1 MELSNDK
8 QYLSE
13 QIIHILKQLE
23 LPQLVRIGTL
33 TVVIERDKTDC
44 YGDVLSEIDVS
55 IFVHETF
62 VFNVYVEYGTVYYY
76 SGTHVYN
83 NIQVLQ
89 SVVEE
94 LQKRLQEKSQEV

>member
-8 QYLSE
+8 SYLSE
-13 QIIHILKQLE
+13 QIMQLLKKLDY
-23 LPQLVRIGTL
+23 PQLVRIGDLSIVTEL
-33 TVVIERDKTDC
+33 DKRDC
-44 YGDVLSEIDVS
+44 YGDVLSEIDAS

-62 VFNVYVEYGTVYYY
+62 VFDIYTEYGQVFYY

-89 SVVEE
+89 AVVEE
-94 LQKRLQEKSQEV
+94 LQKRTQED